1 MNDTTE
7 NETDKPGATPT
18 PEEIAEALQPGNDN
32 QPVPEEALEGLEGIE
47 GMSFDLNEDGTPD
60 PFVVLERL
68 REENDELNDKL
79 LRAAAEMQNI
89 RKRSE
94 RERQEAGQYA
104 ASAFARDIISVADNL
119 ARALQ
124 AMDDEARSSADDATK
139 NLIDGIEM
147 TERELINVFQRH
159 GITRIDPHGER
170 FDPNLHEAMFEAE
183 NPDLPAG
190 TVMSVAQCGYKISD
204 RVLRPA
210 MVGVSKGG
218 PKVAPEAKTEESK
231 SQE

>member
-1 MNDTTE
+1 MTDTTE
-7 NETDKPGATPT
+7 NETDKPASMPT

-32 QPVPEEALEGLEGIE
+32 MPDPDDFLEGELGLDSEEGE
-47 GMSFDLNEDGTPD
+47 PD

-68 REENDELNDKL
+68 RAENDELNDKL

-89 RKRSE
+89 RKRAE
-94 RERQEAGQYA
+94 RDRQEAGQYA
-104 ASAFARDIISVADNL
+104 ATAFARDIISVADNL
-119 ARALQ
+119 TRALQ
-124 AMDDEARSSADDATK
+124 AMGDEGRANADEATK

-159 GITRIDPHGER
+159 GITRIDPEGER

-190 TVMSVAQCGYKISD
+190 TVMSVAQCGYKIAE

-218 PKVAPEAKTEESK
+218 PKLPPEAKTEESE
-231 SQE
+231 SQS

>member
-1 MNDTTE
+1 MTNTTE
-7 NETDKPGATPT
+7 QDTDKTAATPT
-18 PEEIAEALQPGNDN
+18 AEEIAEALQPGNDN
-32 QPVPEEALEGLEGIE
+32 QPSPEDVLEAELEAIGEEGE
-47 GMSFDLNEDGTPD
+47 PD

-68 REENDELNDKL
+68 RAENDELNDKL

-104 ASAFARDIISVADNL
+104 ATAFARDIISVADNL
-119 ARALQ
+119 ARALE
-124 AMDDEARSSADDATK
+124 AMGEEARANADEATK
-139 NLIDGIEM
+139 NLVDGIEM
-147 TERELINVFQRH
+147 TERELLNVFQRH
-159 GITRIDPHGER
+159 GITRIDPMGER
-170 FDPNLHEAMFEAE
+170 FDPNMHEAMFEAE
-183 NPDLPAG
+183 NPEMPAG

-218 PKVAPEAKTEESK
+218 PKVAPEAKTEDSEQQS
-231 SQE
+231 

>member
-1 MNDTTE
+1 MTDTSE
-7 NETDKPGATPT
+7 QDKNKPGTPT
-18 PEEIAEALQPGNDN
+18 AEEIAEALQPGNDN
-32 QPVPEEALEGLEGIE
+32 EPTPEDLADIEAALEMPEEE
-47 GMSFDLNEDGTPD
+47 PD
-60 PFVVLERL
+60 PFIVLERL
-68 REENDELNDKL
+68 RADNDELNDKL

-89 RKRSE
+89 RKRAE

-124 AMDDEARSSADDATK
+124 TMDEEARSGADAATK

-147 TERELINVFQRH
+147 TERELLNVFQRH
-159 GITRIDPHGER
+159 GITRIDPEGER

-183 NPDLPAG
+183 NPELPAG
-190 TVMSVAQCGYKISD
+190 TVMSVAQCGYKIAD

-218 PKVAPEAKTEESK
+218 PKVTPETKTEESE
-231 SQE
+231 SQT